1 MTEGLS
7 QEPQG
12 AVVVRQVEGAAAQVQ
27 VAHPVEAR
35 QQVGQRFGAAPLANL
50 GQLEAV
56 HLVGQALRQ
65 RAEFALFVH
74 ADLEEAHLPAPS
86 HTAVRNNQ
94 IQNASISE
102 TEPSAKKKF
111 QQKEKT
117 RKPQSAFRKKKQSKA
132 QQTME
137 EFSQA
142 INQ

>member
-102 TEPSAKKKF
+102 TEPSAKKKIPTKRKNSKTSVGIS
-111 QQKEKT
+111 QKET
-117 RKPQSAFRKKKQSKA
+117 KQSTA
-132 QQTME
+132 NNGRVFT
-137 EFSQA
+137 SY
-142 INQ
+142 